1 MEYRTLFLKAITSVP
16 LPPQKIYVNDII
28 FKFNTVYIVKEVDT
42 TEDTVLLKSLASKQY
57 ETFSYRYKKFP
68 VVISN
73 KLKKEICKY
82 ERPNLSSSLNKNYL
96 KSIHYRSKGN

>member
-28 FKFNTVYIVKEVDT
+28 FKFNTVYIVKEVNT
-42 TEDTVLLKSLASKQY
+42 KEDTVLLKSLGSNQ
-57 ETFSYRYKKFP
+57 EENFSYRYKKFP
-68 VVISN
+68 VVLSN

-82 ERPNLSSSLNKNYL
+82 ERPTLTSRVNTCYL
-96 KSIHYRSKGN
+96 KSI